1 MKRRRKIC
9 KCIKMYK
16 CNINILIYHKDIL
29 PFNRSDSLCATFIIN
44 KYR

>member
-1 MKRRRKIC
+1 MKRRKKIR

-16 CNINILIYHKDIL
+16 YNINILIYHSL
-29 PFNRSDSLCATFIIN
+29 PLFNRSDSLQATFIIN

>member
-1 MKRRRKIC
+1 MKRRKKIR

-16 CNINILIYHKDIL
+16 YNINILIYRKDSL
-29 PFNRSDSLCATFIIN
+29 PFNRSDSLWATFIIN